1 MPCSARATAEIRY
14 RWAAIPHRLSSLA
27 LSRTCHRPQLCAV
40 AWVLSDRLPCVG
52 AGQIALV
59 RCGSHRRRS
68 SGASA
73 RQGIEGAHRQDFGR
87 HIDAARNTGRNA
99 ADAWLLP
106 SPRTA
111 GHLTRQATAD
121 RMRRWGQQAGVQLH
135 PHRLRHNMKR
145 KGSCAASIFSRCRR
159 RSGIATAVLP
169 PGLCGRQSSRQ
180 QQLAAG
186 LTCYLELAA
195 TPSKNERHIKL
206 LRSLTAQEGNAFGS
220 HDSCC

>member
-1 MPCSARATAEIRY
+1 VRLRGSYLIGCRVSELARLRWCDAE
-14 RWAAIPHRLSSLA
+14 A
-27 LSRTCHRPQLCAV
+27 
-40 AWVLSDRLPCVG
+40 
-52 AGQIALV
+52 
-59 RCGSHRRRS
+59 
-68 SGASA
+68 
-73 RQGIEGAHRQDFGR
+73 IEGVVQVRLLGKGSK
-87 HIDAARNTGRNA
+87 ARTVRISADILTLLETPGRNA

-121 RMRRWGQQAGVQLH
+121 RMRRWGQQAGVHLH